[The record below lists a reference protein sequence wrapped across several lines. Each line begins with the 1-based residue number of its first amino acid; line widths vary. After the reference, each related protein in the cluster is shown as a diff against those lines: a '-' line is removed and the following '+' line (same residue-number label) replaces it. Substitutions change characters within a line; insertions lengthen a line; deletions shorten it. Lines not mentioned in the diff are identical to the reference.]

1 MLDEFGKAVKH
12 ARSLR
17 GWQLSDVSNRIAE
30 MDRTKPG
37 QKVTAPA
44 ITFLSDIEKG
54 KRSISPPTV
63 GKLIHALD
71 LPESWLT
78 RFLADAPDEADEE
91 TPKDREAER
100 LIRRAESD
108 PNAPETPEPLL
119 ILLAEEWSGQR
130 FTDPSLAY
138 NALKGALQ
146 AAADMRAQGA
156 LPSNISAQFQAVMR
170 RVAELNDA
178 GQMDEADAALR
189 DARERNE
196 AESEALFEAELK
208 QDRLRNRP
216 AEAAQR
222 LIARLR
228 ASAPAGGLFAATQR
242 LIIEILD
249 RGKQQGAPF
258 DLRLALELAKAN
270 HNRARGAQL
279 PAALTDL
286 GNCHFAL
293 GEGQASG
300 GHLTRARNAHA
311 NALRLTSRQHDPQN
325 WAISQN
331 NLGVDLRALG
341 ERTADPGLLDQA
353 IAAHRDAL
361 TVRTPK
367 ATPMDWARSQ
377 TNLGIALS
385 SLGDRTADPALLE
398 QAIAAHRAAQTVWT
412 VETTP
417 KDFADSQTSLGIA
430 LQNLGE
436 LTSDPALLG
445 QAVTAHRAALTVRT
459 PEATPMDW
467 AMLQNNLGLTLR
479 WLATLTRNAAL
490 MDEASAAYVD
500 CLTRH
505 ARDDAPFPWATT
517 QWNLADLALARH
529 ALAPDPAHLATAQ
542 AHLDLAREVFAQEG
556 NDHQLAECD
565 RLQAQIDAA

>member
-1 MLDEFGKAVKH
+1 MKH

-78 RFLADAPDEADEE
+78 RFLTDAPDEADEE

-100 LIRRAESD
+100 LIRQAEAD
-108 PNAPETPEPLL
+108 PNAPDTPEPLL

-138 NALKGALQ
+138 NALKSALQ

-196 AESEALFEAELK
+196 AEGEALFEAELK

-216 AEAAQR
+216 AEAAKR
-222 LIARLR
+222 LIKRLKD
-228 ASAPAGGLFAATQR
+228 SDPAGGLFLAVSR
-242 LIIEILD
+242 LINETRE
-249 RGKQQGAPF
+249 RGKQQGNPF
-258 DLRLALELAKAN
+258 DLHLALDLAEVNRSRAKGPEL
-270 HNRARGAQL
+270 
-279 PAALTDL
+279 PVALTDL
-286 GNCHFAL
+286 GNCHLAL
-293 GEGQASG
+293 GERQASG

-311 NALRLTSRQHDPQN
+311 DSLRLKSRRRDPLSWSVSQSNLGNALQTLGERTADSALLEQAISAHRAALTVRTPEATPME
-325 WAISQN
+325 WANSQN
-331 NLGVDLRALG
+331 NLGITLRVLG
-341 ERTADPGLLDQA
+341 ERTADPALLKQA
-353 IAAHRDAL
+353 IAAHRAAL

-367 ATPMDWARSQ
+367 ATPMDWAKSQ
-377 TNLGIALS
+377 NNLGNALQT
-385 SLGDRTADPALLE
+385 LGERNADPALLE
-398 QAIAAHRAAQTVWT
+398 QAIAAHRAALTVWT
-412 VETTP
+412 PET
-417 KDFADSQTSLGIA
+417 
-430 LQNLGE
+430 
-436 LTSDPALLG
+436 
-445 QAVTAHRAALTVRT
+445 
-459 PEATPMDW
+459 TPMDW
-467 AMLQNNLGLTLR
+467 AISQNNLGLCLR
-479 WLATLTRNAAL
+479 WLATVTRNAAL
-490 MDEASAAYVD
+490 LDEPAAAYAAA
-500 CLTRH
+500 LTKRT
-505 ARDDAPFPWATT
+505 RDDAPFFWAQT

-542 AHLDLAREVFAQEG
+542 AHLDLAREVFAQDG

-565 RLQAQIDAA
+565 RLQALIDAA

>member
-1 MLDEFGKAVKH
+1 
-12 ARSLR
+12 
-17 GWQLSDVSNRIAE
+17 

-78 RFLADAPDEADEE
+78 RFLTDAPDEADEE
-91 TPKDREAER
+91 TPKDREAEG
-100 LIRRAESD
+100 LIRRAEAD
-108 PNAPETPEPLL
+108 PEAPETPEPLL
-119 ILLAEEWSGQR
+119 ILLAEEWSGQK
-130 FTDPSLAY
+130 FTEPSLAY
-138 NALKGALQ
+138 NALKSALQ

-170 RVAELNDA
+170 RVAALNDA

-216 AEAAQR
+216 AEAAKR

-228 ASAPAGGLFAATQR
+228 ASAPASGLFWAVSR
-242 LIIEILD
+242 LIHETHE
-249 RGKQQGAPF
+249 RGEQQGDPF
-258 DLRLALELAKAN
+258 DLHLALELAEVNRSRAN
-270 HNRARGAQL
+270 GQQL
-279 PAALTDL
+279 HAALTDL
-286 GNCHFAL
+286 GICHFAL
-293 GEGQASG
+293 GERQASG
-300 GHLTRARNAHA
+300 GHLTRARNAYA
-311 NALRLTSRQHDPQN
+311 DALRLTSRQRDPQN
-325 WAISQN
+325 WAVSQE
-331 NLGVDLRALG
+331 NLGNALLRLG
-341 ERTADPGLLDQA
+341 ERTADP
-353 IAAHRDAL
+353 
-361 TVRTPK
+361 
-367 ATPMDWARSQ
+367 
-377 TNLGIALS
+377 
-385 SLGDRTADPALLE
+385 ALLK
-398 QAIAAHRAAQTVWT
+398 QAIAAHRAAQTV
-412 VETTP
+412 
-417 KDFADSQTSLGIA
+417 F
-430 LQNLGE
+430 
-436 LTSDPALLG
+436 
-445 QAVTAHRAALTVRT
+445 T

-467 AMLQNNLGLTLR
+467 ATSQNNLGNALQTLGERTADPAILEQAVAAHRAALTVHTPEATSMDWATSQNNLGYSLR
-479 WLATLTRNAAL
+479 WLATVTRNAAL
-490 MDEASAAYVD
+490 MDEAAAAYAAAQ
-500 CLTRH
+500 TKRT
-505 ARDDAPFPWATT
+505 RDDAPFYWAQT

-565 RLQAQIDAA
+565 RLQSLIDAA